1 MRKNNSLF
9 MGIGIRKFIP
19 GIAWFFVVLILV
31 CTPGP
36 DLPDVGDWFGEI
48 SFDKVIHCGIFG
60 LLALLFM
67 WPVGKSANEKKIKTG
82 WFLKVALATS
92 VFGFMTE
99 LLQKFFIEGRSYS
112 LLDCAADILGAFA
125 AFGACYW
132 LFFKR
137 KAKNA

>member
-1 MRKNNSLF
+1 MHKTTLF
-9 MGIGIRKFIP
+9 MGVSTRKFIP

-36 DLPDVGDWFGEI
+36 DLPEVGDWFGEI

-67 WPVGKSANEKKIKTG
+67 WPVAKAGIDKKSCLQ
-82 WFLKVALATS
+82 WFFKVALAVS
-92 VFGFMTE
+92 VFGLMTE
-99 LLQKFFIEGRSYS
+99 LIQKYLIEGRSFS
-112 LLDCAADILGAFA
+112 LLDCAADILGGFGAFA
-125 AFGACYW
+125 VTWWY
-132 LFFKR
+132 FFKR